1 MGHSG
6 SYEPPKEIIESKL
19 IWKGISVTLY
29 SEEDIKA
36 LFFNQYA
43 LTRDDMAFFQ
53 MTYPDEFKAFREQW
67 AEKWAIERAKEEFDE
82 WELDYYEKKP
92 RRNYP

>member
-67 AEKWAIERAKEEFDE
+67 AEKWNKRQAYRAFDLGE
-82 WELDYYEKKP
+82 IMPDE
-92 RRNYP
+92 